1 MVGVNAVKLVKEA
14 LCEEVMWRFEKLEGA
29 SFYNYETK
37 RAFYKRP
44 WSMHVVCSTKQS
56 LASSIFPS
64 NLEDTENGFTPVPP

>member
-37 RAFYKRP
+37 R
-44 WSMHVVCSTKQS
+44 
-56 LASSIFPS
+56 
-64 NLEDTENGFTPVPP
+64 